1 MSGSSVTIQHNKNMT
16 EANAQTFYDLAL
28 DRQKVAV
35 LQITVIV
42 ITVLLVDEIGVPG
55 ENHLPV
61 ASH

>member
-42 ITVLLVDEIGVPG
+42 ITWFIF
-55 ENHLPV
+55 
-61 ASH
+61 SITRCKC